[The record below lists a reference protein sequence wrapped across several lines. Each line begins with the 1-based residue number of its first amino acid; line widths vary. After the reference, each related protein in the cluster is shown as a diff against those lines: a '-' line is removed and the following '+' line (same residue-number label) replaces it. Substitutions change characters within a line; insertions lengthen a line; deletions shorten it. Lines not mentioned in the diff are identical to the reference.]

1 MNIPILY
8 SYRRCPYAIRA
19 RMALKLADI
28 AVEIREISLR
38 EKPKHMLQ
46 VSPKGTVPVLVLVDG
61 TVIDESLAIMLWC
74 MQQADL
80 KLVALKQTALKY
92 EGEYDALQVNIH
104 AGCKALVLINDTDFK
119 KNLDAYKYPE
129 RYLQH
134 GIQLDLQPNLH
145 LEHAKLKLQIQL
157 KYRTQGEVFLAHLES
172 LLQKNTYLFANTSNF
187 ANSLSFAD
195 IAIFPFI
202 RQFAMVDSAWFENSN
217 YPKLRAWLH
226 NWIDSSLFKSVMT
239 KNPTFI
245 G

>member
-1 MNIPILY
+1 MNLPILY
-8 SYRRCPYAIRA
+8 SYRRCPYAMRA

-38 EKPKHMLQ
+38 EKPKHMVQ
-46 VSPKGTVPVLVLVDG
+46 VSPKGTVPVLILVDG

-74 MQQADL
+74 MEQA
-80 KLVALKQTALKY
+80 AFKQTTLKY
-92 EGEYDALQVNIH
+92 EGEYEALQANIH
-104 AGCKALVLINDTDFK
+104 AGCRALVLINDTDFK

-129 RYLQH
+129 RYSQH
-134 GIQLDLQPNLH
+134 GIQLDLQPNLQPNLH
-145 LEHAKLKLQIQL
+145 LEHAKLKLQTQL

-172 LLQKNTYLFANTSNF
+172 LLQTNTYLFANTFNF

-202 RQFAMVDSAWFENSN
+202 RQFAIVDSAWFENSN

-226 NWIDSSLFKSVMT
+226 GWTDSNLFKSIMT
-239 KNPTFI
+239 KNPTFV